1 MFYVLNSYLLLFSI
15 TLILDFPPSVPRRKR
30 YHTYLVTLS
39 ENFSSDLCWLFPHQN
54 KGVGYNS
61 KVT

>member
-15 TLILDFPPSVPRRKR
+15 TLILDFPPLSPTQEKVP
-30 YHTYLVTLS
+30 YLS